1 MLVPMWS
8 ELSHEEWTR
17 RAGDLPL
24 PLSETDVQRLRG
36 TVEELD
42 IAEVRASYLPL
53 ASWVMECG
61 SRLGRPLVVGVT
73 GSVAVGKSV
82 LARLLEA
89 LLSRWSGHPRVALV
103 TTDGFL
109 YPNTV
114 LAARGI
120 AHRKGFPES
129 YDMSALRQFLAT
141 VVAGKEARALTY
153 SHLTYDIVPGE
164 FVVVRRPD
172 ILVLEGLHVSRA
184 LLGEQLDCSI
194 YVDASIADIRRWYVQ
209 RFLRLRRTAFTH
221 PDSFFHRFAALTD
234 DEARDTAVHIWSAI
248 NEPNLREHIEPT
260 RELADLVLVKGPDHA
275 VRRVRMRMREE

>member
-17 RAGDLPL
+17 QAGDLRL
-24 PLSETDVQRLRG
+24 PLSETDVRRLRG

-53 ASWVMECG
+53 AAWVMECG

-109 YPNTV
+109 YPNAV
-114 LAARGI
+114 LAARGM

-129 YDMSALRQFLAT
+129 YDTSALQLFLRD
-141 VVAGKEARALTY
+141 VLAGDEARAPTY

-164 FVVVRRPD
+164 FVVMRRPD

-248 NEPNLREHIEPT
+248 NEPNLREYIEPT

-275 VRRVRMRMREE
+275 VRRVRIQAG

>member
-8 ELSHEEWTR
+8 ELSREEWTR
-17 RAGDLPL
+17 QAGHLPL
-24 PLSETDVQRLRG
+24 PLSENDVRLLRG

-53 ASWVMECG
+53 AVWVMGCG
-61 SRLGRPLVVGVT
+61 SRSNRPLVVGVT

-82 LARLLEA
+82 LARLLDT
-89 LLSRWSGHPRVALV
+89 LLSRWSDHPRVSLV

-109 YPNTV
+109 YPNAV

-129 YDMSALRQFLAT
+129 YDTDALRQFLAA
-141 VVAGKEARALTY
+141 VIAGEEAQAPTY

-194 YVDASIADIRRWYVQ
+194 YVDATLEDIRHWYVQ

-221 PDSFFHRFAALTD
+221 PDSFFHRYAALTD
-234 DEARDTAVHIWSAI
+234 DEARNTALHIWSAI

-260 RELADLVLVKGPDHA
+260 REFADLVIVKGPDHA
-275 VRRVRMRMREE
+275 VRRVWIQAG

>member
-1 MLVPMWS
+1 M
-8 ELSHEEWTR
+8 
-17 RAGDLPL
+17 
-24 PLSETDVQRLRG
+24 PLSETDVRRLRG

-42 IAEVRASYLPL
+42 IAEVRANYLPL
-53 ASWVMECG
+53 AAWVMECG
-61 SRLGRPLVVGVT
+61 PRLGRPLVVGVT

-82 LARLLEA
+82 LARLLDA
-89 LLSRWSGHPRVALV
+89 LLSRWSGRQRVALV

-109 YPNTV
+109 YPNVV

-129 YDMSALRQFLAT
+129 YNTEALRQFLAT
-141 VVAGKEARALTY
+141 AIAGEEARAPTY

-184 LLGEQLDCSI
+184 LLDEQLDCSI
-194 YVDASIADIRRWYVQ
+194 YVDAALEDIRHWYVQ
-209 RFLRLRRTAFTH
+209 RFLRLRRTAFMH
-221 PDSFFHRFAALTD
+221 PDSFFYHYAALTD
-234 DEARDTAVHIWSAI
+234 DEARDTAVYIWSAI

-260 RELADLVLVKGPDHA
+260 RELADLVLVKGRDHA
-275 VRRVRMRMREE
+275 VRQVRMRAG